1 MASANLWA
9 IVRTIQR
16 DGEITPRKVCRVVG
30 CDSKK
35 ASRMLE
41 HLVKVGAVKNVGQRG
56 HPVFRLCPGGE
67 TRIKPMLVAR
77 KLPSVTEIC
86 RQNWH
91 GYQIHKIIGSTRA

>member
-9 IVRTIQR
+9 IVRAIER
-16 DGEITPRKVCRVVG
+16 DGEITPRKVCRLLG

-41 HLVKVGAVKNVGQRG
+41 HLVSVGAVKNVGQRG
-56 HPVFRLCPGGE
+56 HPVFRMRPAGE
-67 TRIKPMLVAR
+67 TRIKPMLAAR
-77 KLPSVTEIC
+77 ELPSITDIC
-86 RQNWH
+86 RKNWR